1 MGFVNSGRMER
12 PRRLRQHPALR
23 RLVRE
28 VTLEPRH
35 LIQPLFVHL
44 GPEPEPIASMPG
56 QYRHS
61 LESLEEAAGQAL
73 EAGLGGVILFGVLPQ
88 EQKDALGRGA
98 YDDEGVVQQAI
109 RRLKTRYPELLVIA
123 DTCLCEYTSHGHCGV
138 VVGNTVE
145 NDTTLKLLAQT
156 AVSQARAGA
165 DVVAPSAMM
174 DGQVRA
180 IRKALDEAGYPHVP
194 ILSYAVKFA
203 SSFYGPF
210 RDAAD
215 SAPSFGD
222 RSSYQMD
229 PTAGVWDALRE
240 ARLDDAEG
248 ADMLMVKPAL
258 AYLDLVRLLK
268 DRFAKPIAAYL
279 VSGEYS
285 MIKAA
290 AERGWI
296 DERKVVLETLAG
308 IRRAGAQFVLTYHAQ
323 EAARWLTAG

>member
-1 MGFVNSGRMER
+1 MER
-12 PRRLRQHPALR
+12 PRRLRKNPAIR

-28 VTLEPRH
+28 VTLEPRN
-35 LIQPLFVHL
+35 LVQPFFVHL
-44 GPEPEPIASMPG
+44 GKNPEPIASMPG

-61 LESLEEAAGQAL
+61 LESLVEAAGQAR
-73 EAGLGGVILFGVLPQ
+73 EAGVGGVILFGVLPQ
-88 EQKDALGRGA
+88 EEKDELGHGA
-98 YDDEGVVQQAI
+98 YDDEGVVQKAT
-109 RRLKTRYPELLVIA
+109 RVLKSHYPDLLVIA

-138 VVGNTVE
+138 LIGDEVA
-145 NDTTLKLLAQT
+145 NDPTLELLGKT

-180 IRKALDEAGYPHVP
+180 IRQALDEAGFANTP

-203 SSFYGPF
+203 SAFYGPF

-215 SAPSFGD
+215 SAPAFGD

-229 PTAGVWDALRE
+229 PAAGVWDALRE
-240 ARLDDAEG
+240 AALDDAEG

-268 DRFAKPIAAYL
+268 ERFSKPIAAYL

-290 AERGWI
+290 AEKGWL
-296 DERKVVLETLAG
+296 DERRVVLETLTG
-308 IRRAGAQFVLTYHAQ
+308 IRRAGAQFILTYHAV
-323 EAARWLTAG
+323 EAASWLNEG

>member
-1 MGFVNSGRMER
+1 MT
-12 PRRLRQHPALR
+12 PQIR

-28 VTLEPRH
+28 VVLEPRN
-35 LIQPLFVHL
+35 LVQPFFVHL
-44 GPEPEPIASMPG
+44 GKDPEPIASMPG

-61 LESLEEAAGQAL
+61 LESLVEAAGEAR
-73 EAGLGGVILFGVLPQ
+73 EAGVGGVILFGVLPK
-88 EQKDALGRGA
+88 EQKDELGHGA
-98 YDDEGVVQQAI
+98 YDDEGVVQQAL
-109 RRLKTRYPELLVIA
+109 RVLKRHYPDLLLIA
-123 DTCLCEYTSHGHCGV
+123 DTCLCEYTAHGHCGV
-138 VVGNTVE
+138 LVGDQVA
-145 NDTTLKLLAQT
+145 NDPTLELLGKT

-180 IRKALDEAGYPHVP
+180 IREALDEAGFVNTP
-194 ILSYAVKFA
+194 IAVKFA
-203 SSFYGPF
+203 SAFYGPF

-215 SAPSFGD
+215 SAPAFGD
-222 RSSYQMD
+222 RKSYQMD
-229 PTAGVWDALRE
+229 PAAGVWDALRE

-268 DRFAKPIAAYL
+268 ERFEKPVAAYL

-290 AERGWI
+290 AERGWL
-296 DERKVVLETLAG
+296 DERRVVLETLTG
-308 IRRAGAQFVLTYHAQ
+308 IRRAGAQFILTYHAL
-323 EAARWLTAG
+323 EAARWLNAGEGNDS

>member
-1 MGFVNSGRMER
+1 V
-12 PRRLRQHPALR
+12 
-23 RLVRE
+23 
-28 VTLEPRH
+28 
-35 LIQPLFVHL
+35 QPYFVHL
-44 GPEPEPIASMPG
+44 AKDPEAIASMPG

-61 LESLEEAAGQAL
+61 LESLVEAAGQAR
-73 EAGLGGVILFGVLPQ
+73 ESGVGGVILFGVLPQ
-88 EQKDALGRGA
+88 EQKDELGHGA
-98 YDDEGVVQQAI
+98 YDEEGVVQQAI
-109 RRLKTRYPELLVIA
+109 RVLKRHYPDLLVIA

-138 VVGNTVE
+138 LIGDEVA
-145 NDTTLKLLAQT
+145 NDPTLALLGKT
-156 AVSQARAGA
+156 AVSQAKAGA

-180 IRKALDEAGYPHVP
+180 IREALDEAGFVNTP

-203 SSFYGPF
+203 SAFYGPF

-215 SAPSFGD
+215 SAPAFGD

-229 PTAGVWDALRE
+229 PAAGVWDALRE
-240 ARLDDAEG
+240 AALDDAEG

-268 DRFAKPIAAYL
+268 ERFAKPIAAYL

-290 AERGWI
+290 AEKGWL
-296 DERKVVLETLAG
+296 DERRVVLEALTG
-308 IRRAGAQFVLTYHAQ
+308 IRRAGAQFILTYHAV
-323 EAARWLTAG
+323 EAARWLNEG

>member
-1 MGFVNSGRMER
+1 MER
-12 PRRLRQHPALR
+12 PRRLRKTPEIR

-28 VTLEPRH
+28 VVLEPKN
-35 LIQPLFVHL
+35 LVQPLFVHL
-44 GPEPEPIASMPG
+44 AKDPEPIPSMPG

-61 LESLEEAAGQAL
+61 LESLVEAAGRAR
-73 EAGLGGVILFGVLPQ
+73 EVGVGGVILFGVLPQ
-88 EQKDALGRGA
+88 EQKDELGHGA
-98 YDDEGVVQQAI
+98 YDDEGVVQRAL
-109 RRLKTRYPELLVIA
+109 RLLKRHYPDLLLIA

-138 VVGNTVE
+138 LVGDQVA
-145 NDTTLKLLAQT
+145 NDPTLELLGKT

-180 IRKALDEAGYPHVP
+180 IRKALDEAGLFDTP

-203 SSFYGPF
+203 SAFYGPF
-210 RDAAD
+210 RDAAA
-215 SAPSFGD
+215 SAPVFGD
-222 RSSYQMD
+222 RKSYQMD
-229 PTAGVWDALRE
+229 PAAGTWDALRE

-258 AYLDLVRLLK
+258 AYLDLLRLLK
-268 DRFAKPIAAYL
+268 ERFEKPVAAYL

-290 AERGWI
+290 AERGWL
-296 DERKVVLETLAG
+296 DERRVVLETLTG
-308 IRRAGAQFVLTYHAQ
+308 IRRAGAQFILTYHAT
-323 EAARWLTAG
+323 EAARWLSEGEGSGP

>member
-1 MGFVNSGRMER
+1 MER
-12 PRRLRQHPALR
+12 PRRLRKNPAIR

-28 VTLEPRH
+28 VTLEPRN
-35 LIQPLFVHL
+35 LVQPFFVHL
-44 GPEPEPIASMPG
+44 GKDPEPIPSMPG

-61 LESLEEAAGQAL
+61 LESLLEAAEQAY
-73 EAGLGGVILFGVLPQ
+73 EAGVGGVILFGVLPQ
-88 EQKDALGRGA
+88 EQKDELGHGA
-98 YDDEGVVQQAI
+98 YDEEGVVQQAT
-109 RRLKTRYPELLVIA
+109 RLLKRHLPDLLVIA

-138 VVGNTVE
+138 LIGDEVA
-145 NDTTLKLLAQT
+145 NDPTLELLGKT
-156 AVSQARAGA
+156 AVSQAKAGA
-165 DVVAPSAMM
+165 DIVAPSAMM

-180 IRKALDEAGYPHVP
+180 IRKALDEAGYANTP

-203 SSFYGPF
+203 SAFYGPF

-215 SAPSFGD
+215 SAPAFGD

-229 PTAGVWDALRE
+229 PAAGVWDALRE
-240 ARLDDAEG
+240 AALDDAEG

-268 DRFAKPIAAYL
+268 ERFNKPIAAYL

-290 AERGWI
+290 AEKGWL
-296 DERKVVLETLAG
+296 DERRVVLETLIG
-308 IRRAGAQFVLTYHAQ
+308 IRRAGAQFILTYHAV
-323 EAARWLTAG
+323 EAAGWLNEA